1 MTKKYRN
8 TRVVYEDNS
17 MDKVKTALINAGLGL
32 ILLLAFVLTGYNETH
47 YSMTGTVVTTSY
59 NGEVCI
65 EDTTGNLWEVL
76 ETDYC
81 RGDKVRMMF
90 FTDGTDTTRKDDT
103 IVKVKKI
110 R

>member
-1 MTKKYRN
+1 MTKRYFYNSKRYR
-8 TRVVYEDNS
+8 DNS
-17 MDKVKTALINAGLGL
+17 MDKIKTTLINAGLGL

-65 EDTTGNLWEVL
+65 EDTTGNLWEIL
-76 ETDYC
+76 DTDYC
-81 RGDKVRMMF
+81 RGDKVRIMF
-90 FTDGTDTTRKDDT
+90 FTDGTDTTRKDDI
-103 IVKVKKI
+103 IVRIKKI